1 MCLSVSVR
9 LREQETE
16 SIVSALCVCPVSRFV
31 CIVVGRLYLT
41 LVSSCCLFFFSLL
54 LFFFPGRIVRAKRIV
69 EAANAKEYEYMEGS
83 IPMEWDGKSGQ

>member
-1 MCLSVSVR
+1 MSRR
-9 LREQETE
+9 LR
-16 SIVSALCVCPVSRFV
+16 ALCLRFV
-31 CIVVGRLYLT
+31 FVLFRVLYASL
-41 LVSSCCLFFFSLL
+41 LGVSISLLFPHAVFFFFSLL

>member
-1 MCLSVSVR
+1 MCLSVSLR

-31 CIVVGRLYLT
+31 CIVVGCLYLT
-41 LVSSCCLFFFSLL
+41 LVSSCCLFFCLL

>member
-1 MCLSVSVR
+1 MHRCWASLSH
-9 LREQETE
+9 
-16 SIVSALCVCPVSRFV
+16 
-31 CIVVGRLYLT
+31 
-41 LVSSCCLFFFSLL
+41 SCFLMLSFFFFFSLL

>member
-1 MCLSVSVR
+1 MLS
-9 LREQETE
+9 
-16 SIVSALCVCPVSRFV
+16 F
-31 CIVVGRLYLT
+31 
-41 LVSSCCLFFFSLL
+41 FFFSLL